1 MVGRVKVGEEEEKE
15 EKKKKKMMTTKEEKI
30 EEGEEEDRRQQR
42 LLLDG
47 GRRRAKAATPRR
59 MRIPLGQRA
68 ARERERATHVEGAKA
83 IFSGRQISLGP
94 PTSAPWFVVGATL
107 FQGATKTA
115 VLPLCATVR
124 EPLAR

>member
-1 MVGRVKVGEEEEKE
+1 
-15 EKKKKKMMTTKEEKI
+15 MTTKEEKI
-30 EEGEEEDRRQQR
+30 EKEEEEEEEDRRQQR

>member
-1 MVGRVKVGEEEEKE
+1 MVGRVKEKRKRKSKRR
-15 EKKKKKMMTTKEEKI
+15 KKKTKEEKI
-30 EEGEEEDRRQQR
+30 EKEEEEEDRRQQR

>member
-1 MVGRVKVGEEEEKE
+1 MVGRVKEKRKRKSKRR
-15 EKKKKKMMTTKEEKI
+15 KKKTKEEKI
-30 EEGEEEDRRQQR
+30 EKEEEEDRRQQR

-68 ARERERATHVEGAKA
+68 ARDRERATHVEGAKA

-107 FQGATKTA
+107 FQGVTKTA